1 MAGRFRTVEYTE
13 DSVKWIAH
21 LRTRCALVLILL
33 CAVAVVQSAA
43 LTSEHEQHRATDH
56 GCLVCV
62 AGSLPFLEPS
72 TGAPL
77 APVLR
82 IQWLE
87 SAPDFET
94 ANDARITERSS
105 RAPPV

>member
-1 MAGRFRTVEYTE
+1 MDGRFCAVSYTGY
-13 DSVKWIAH
+13 SVSWIAH
-21 LRTRCALVLILL
+21 LRTRATLVLVLL

-43 LTSEHEQHRATDH
+43 LTSEHEQHRSTDH
-56 GCLVCV
+56 GCVVCLV
-62 AGSLPFLEPS
+62 GTLPFLEPS

-87 SAPDFET
+87 SVPDFET
-94 ANDARITERSS
+94 ANDARPTERSS